1 MVISQRFPYVEI
13 RFKVRDLEK
22 QVFAYI
28 DTGFD
33 GFLIVPAELS
43 KSFGKADLVSV
54 WELGDSSLAEGLD
67 YLGEV
72 QVVGIADIIPAQI
85 TCLGNEFMIGLGI
98 LKHFK
103 VVLDHGNSVEVTK

>member
-1 MVISQRFPYVEI
+1 MVTSQRFLFIEI
-13 RFKVRDLEK
+13 WFGVRDFEK

-54 WELGDSSLAEGLD
+54 WELGDGSLAEGLY

-72 QVVGIADIIPAQI
+72 RVIGIPDIIPAQI
-85 TCLGNEFMIGLGI
+85 TCRGNEFII
-98 LKHFK
+98 
-103 VVLDHGNSVEVTK
+103 

>member
-1 MVISQRFPYVEI
+1 MVTSQRFPFIEI
-13 RFKVRDLEK
+13 WFRVRDFEK

-54 WELGDSSLAEGLD
+54 WELGDGSLAEGLD

-72 QVVGIADIIPAQI
+72 RV
-85 TCLGNEFMIGLGI
+85 
-98 LKHFK
+98 
-103 VVLDHGNSVEVTK
+103 NSTFLLLRLT